1 MSEIT
6 LTLRQPAQIGDRSRE
21 DFVLST
27 LDYIPG
33 TVVRGALAAAWLAR
47 NGVSRPG
54 TPQRAEFLRLFEGP
68 VRFGALLRTG
78 TEFPSLSL
86 VGHKYPATDD
96 CAVREYDLAL
106 IDDAPIQCPDCD
118 SPFEPGKKLR
128 GGRPDKKRRTS
139 VSIGDGGVAL
149 SGQLFTRETLAAG
162 QDFTGTIVAPSPSD
176 LDALVA
182 LGPVRVGGRRT
193 THGLAAVTIRN
204 TAQPPTAQLRADGKL
219 VIRLR
224 SPGIFT
230 NRQGRP
236 IPEPDQAELRHVLGM
251 EAKVE
256 RRWARWQQ
264 VGGWHVASGLPKPAE
279 LAVAAGSTYLI
290 WTERTVPQSTLEAL
304 GRRGLGLR
312 RHEGFGD
319 LAPPPVLDDG
329 KAAREEKQRSQR
341 QFSDSVAELRGFPA
355 RYPRLWPQVREA
367 LRGHVNGNARGTAFL
382 ERVAERLPDPSMVS
396 ALRKFLAM
404 SPQDAAYVAGEL
416 TGQ

>member
-6 LTLRQPAQIGDRSRE
+6 LALRQPAQIGDRARE

-33 TVVRGALAAAWLAR
+33 TVVRGALAAAWLAGH
-47 NGVSRPG
+47 GVSQPG
-54 TPQRAEFLRLFEGP
+54 TKERAEFLRLFEGP

-86 VGHKYPATDD
+86 VGHKYTATDD

-106 IDDAPIQCPDCD
+106 VDDAPLQCPGCG

-139 VSIGDGGVAL
+139 VSIGEDGVAR

-162 QDFTGTIVAPSPSD
+162 QDFTGTIVAPDPGD
-176 LDALVA
+176 LGTLAA

-193 THGLAAVTIRN
+193 THGLAAVTIRD
-204 TAQPPTAQLRADGKL
+204 AGQPPTAQVRADGKL

-230 NRQGRP
+230 DRQGRP

-256 RRWARWQQ
+256 RRWTRWQQ
-264 VGGWHVASGLPKPAE
+264 AGGWHVASGLPKPAE

-290 WTERTVPQSTLEAL
+290 ETERTVPASTLQAL
-304 GRRGLGLR
+304 GHRGLGLR

-319 LAPPPVLDDG
+319 LAPPPVPDDG
-329 KAAREEKQRSQR
+329 KAAREQTLRDR
-341 QFSDSVAELRGFPA
+341 RRLLDSVVALRGFPA
-355 RYPRLWPQVREA
+355 RYSRQWPAVREA
-367 LRGHVNGNARGTAFL
+367 LLGHAAGDASKTGIL
-382 ERVAERLPDPSMVS
+382 QRVAEHHPEPSIS
-396 ALRKFLAM
+396 AALRTFLAM
-404 SPQDAAYVAGEL
+404 PLQDAAHVAGEL
-416 TGQ
+416 TGE